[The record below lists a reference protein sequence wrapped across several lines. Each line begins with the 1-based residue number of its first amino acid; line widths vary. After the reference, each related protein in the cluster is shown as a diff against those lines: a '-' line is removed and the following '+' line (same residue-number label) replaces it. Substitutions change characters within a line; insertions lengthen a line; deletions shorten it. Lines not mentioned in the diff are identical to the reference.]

1 MRLNNKIAIIT
12 GAAGGMGQAAAI
24 LFAQEGAKVAVVDL
38 TESMAQPTV
47 DQIREEGGQA
57 IPIGADITHTQDVKR
72 IAQRTV
78 DELGLPNVLF
88 NNAGVD
94 LEHKKPM
101 IEIDEESFDR
111 TIEVNLKGTWLMMKY
126 VVPHM
131 IEAGGGSI
139 INTASV
145 GAFIPVGTAGYIAS
159 KAGVV
164 ALTRVAAKELGR
176 YYICANALC
185 PGMTMTPMAVQ
196 QRDEMIARGITTQEA
211 LDAIV
216 RRSSVLGRM
225 GEPIEMA
232 KMGLFL
238 ASDDSSFTTGAS
250 FNNDGGLTIVNAVE
264 TRS

>member
-12 GAAGGMGQAAAI
+12 GTAGGMGQAAAI
-24 LFAQEGAKVAVVDL
+24 LFAQEGAKVAAVDL
-38 TESMAQPTV
+38 TDSLAQPTV
-47 DQIREEGGQA
+47 DQIRKEGGQA
-57 IPIGADITHTQDVKR
+57 IAIGADITRTEDVKR

-94 LEHKKPM
+94 LEQKKPM
-101 IEIDEESFDR
+101 IEIDEEAFDR
-111 TIEVNLKGTWLMMKY
+111 TIEVNLKGTWLLMKH

-131 IEAGGGSI
+131 IKAGGGSI

-145 GAFIPVGTAGYIAS
+145 GAFIPVGSAGYIAS

-164 ALTRVAAKELGR
+164 ALTRVAANELGR
-176 YYICANALC
+176 YNIRVNSLC
-185 PGMTMTPMAVQ
+185 PGMTMTPMAAQ
-196 QRDEMIARGITTQEA
+196 QVEEMIANGIPMESILA
-211 LDAIV
+211 M
-216 RRSSVLGRM
+216 RRRLSVLGRM

-238 ASDDSSFTTGAS
+238 ASDDSSYATGAS